1 MAFIG
6 CHGRWKQD
14 GQASAA
20 SQPGRS
26 PPHGLPWAH
35 HRQGGRRACPHI
47 NPGGSSRLPGLHEAL
62 EELAILGAL
71 SMHRSRVRIPYVS
84 PHWVQSVVAWHTCL
98 ASRRTGLKSRWIHQS
113 AGSPHRAGKGA
124 HPEGRAPA
132 GPGFTKVR
140 VPWANRPSRHP
151 LKVEIPGSNPGGTA
165 SQQGGVG

>member
-1 MAFIG
+1 MGGGNKTDRPRQPPSPADPR
-6 CHGRWKQD
+6 HTAYRGRITGKGD
-14 GQASAA
+14 AVPVPTSTPA
-20 SQPGRS
+20 
-26 PPHGLPWAH
+26 
-35 HRQGGRRACPHI
+35 
-47 NPGGSSRLPGLHEAL
+47 GSSRLPGLHEAL

-71 SMHRSRVRIPYVS
+71 SMHRSRVRIPYAS